1 MTICNA
7 HKATMLCSDSAKT
20 RGVSLNTDGT
30 TKHQKKLGVVANSVS
45 MNYLM
50 EQQLVLWK
58 IFQGHSKS

>member
-1 MTICNA
+1 
-7 HKATMLCSDSAKT
+7 MLCSDSAKT

-50 EQQLVLWK
+50 EQQLVLWN
-58 IFQGHSKS
+58 IFQGNSRS